1 MAYTTQAKNKIKAF
15 FNRIDKEENLK
26 KGEELL
32 TKELRRKK
40 ISTSVFFKDEN
51 IDKILDEN
59 NHDFINTYDDF
70 GNPIQFEQIAV
81 VSLDE
86 ELFVILRENSEDVPF
101 DEVMVFRIIMNE
113 TNQELLL
120 EENEEIVEEVF
131 NKFYQLQ
138 KKKK

>member
-1 MAYTTQAKNKIKAF
+1 MKSI
-15 FNRIDKEENLK
+15 
-26 KGEELL
+26 
-32 TKELRRKK
+32 
-40 ISTSVFFKDEN
+40 

-86 ELFVILRENSEDVPF
+86 ELFVILRENSDDVPF

>member
-1 MAYTTQAKNKIKAF
+1 MKSI
-15 FNRIDKEENLK
+15 
-26 KGEELL
+26 
-32 TKELRRKK
+32 
-40 ISTSVFFKDEN
+40 

-86 ELFVILRENSEDVPF
+86 ELFAILRENSEDVPF

>member
-1 MAYTTQAKNKIKAF
+1 MKNI
-15 FNRIDKEENLK
+15 
-26 KGEELL
+26 
-32 TKELRRKK
+32 
-40 ISTSVFFKDEN
+40 

-81 VSLDE
+81 VSVEE
-86 ELFVILRENSEDVPF
+86 ELFVILRENSDDVPY
-101 DEVMVFRIIMNE
+101 DEVLVFRIVMNE

-120 EENEEIVEEVF
+120 EENEEVIEEVF
-131 NKFYQLQ
+131 NKYYQLQ

>member
-1 MAYTTQAKNKIKAF
+1 MKNI
-15 FNRIDKEENLK
+15 
-26 KGEELL
+26 
-32 TKELRRKK
+32 
-40 ISTSVFFKDEN
+40 

-86 ELFVILRENSEDVPF
+86 ELFAILRENSEDVPF

>member
-1 MAYTTQAKNKIKAF
+1 MKNI
-15 FNRIDKEENLK
+15 
-26 KGEELL
+26 
-32 TKELRRKK
+32 
-40 ISTSVFFKDEN
+40 

-70 GNPIQFEQIAV
+70 GNPIQLEQIAV

>member
-1 MAYTTQAKNKIKAF
+1 MKSI
-15 FNRIDKEENLK
+15 
-26 KGEELL
+26 
-32 TKELRRKK
+32 
-40 ISTSVFFKDEN
+40 